1 LDDFL
6 NIAATINNQRKSFN
20 ERVRKREVNDFRE
33 VMSKPEGRRFVMRI
47 LQEGRA
53 FHSCFDLNPIQ
64 MAKNEGK
71 RDMALFLLEELM
83 NDHQE
88 KYLQMCKET
97 KALKDNLD
105 AELKS
110 IIEGDSNE

>member
-1 LDDFL
+1 MDDFL